1 MNGFA
6 ERYLKAEP
14 LPNRKPLEGA
24 DVSGRG
30 GCVQSVPSSPLLLV
44 EQFLLALT
52 SRDKDCRVVVR
63 RGGET
68 VMQERERG
76 GGKCMR
82 KREEVRERRNGRVRG
97 REQREREKVM
107 PSSGKKVYH
116 LMQVLN

>member
-6 ERYLKAEP
+6 ERYLKAEL
-14 LPNRKPLEGA
+14 LPSRKTVEVA

-63 RGGET
+63 RGGEI
-68 VMQERERG
+68 MMEE
-76 GGKCMR
+76 R
-82 KREEVRERRNGRVRG
+82 KRE
-97 REQREREKVM
+97 KVC
-107 PSSGKKVYH
+107 VC
-116 LMQVLN
+116 VCV